1 MFDKRTDRGNDVM
14 LGSVFF
20 SLFFLSSARLSEKF
34 KRKWI
39 LTVNVI
45 VKTN

>member
-1 MFDKRTDRGNDVM
+1 MFDKSTDRGNDVM
-14 LGSVFF
+14 VGQFVFF
-20 SLFFLSSARLSEKF
+20 FSSARLSEKF

-39 LTVNVI
+39 PTVNVI